1 MIEDDCWIGSGVRIL
16 DGVTIGHG
24 SIVGAGAVVTKSI
37 PPYSVAVGVPA
48 KVMSKR
54 GQQPQVSVTSH

>member
-37 PPYSVAVGVPA
+37 PPYSIAVGVPA
-48 KVMSKR
+48 KVVSQRK
-54 GQQPQVSVTSH
+54 QEPQVSVVS